1 MARLRTRHC
10 FACVLCALLVWIAAA
25 RADRALQPI
34 LYTVR
39 VTAPATHDADVE
51 GTFPTGRRAT
61 IDLMM
66 PVWTPGFYRAD
77 DYAGKVAQF
86 TARTPDGR
94 PLTAVKSSANHW
106 QVQTGNALSIVVSYR
121 LRCEQRSVTTNW
133 ISEELGVLNGAATF
147 VTLAERTARPHDVWL
162 ELPPSWPRAMT
173 ALDPAPDGLP
183 HHFRA
188 ADYDTLVDSPI
199 VAGALDVHEF
209 LSHGSRHLLVDAG
222 RPAGWDGA
230 RAAADLAKIAD
241 AVHAMWGSLPFTRYL
256 FLNVFR
262 DGGGGLEHRT
272 SALLTANAARA
283 VTPDGYH
290 RWLGFVGHEY
300 FHAFNAKRL
309 RPIELGPFDY
319 DNPPRTTSLWE
330 SEGFTEY
337 YAALMLARGG
347 LSTPD
352 QFLGAIGSW
361 IDQLQKSPGRLAQ
374 TLEQSS
380 AGVWNNSTSGVNP
393 NATTVSYYV
402 KGAIVAFLLD
412 ARIRHAS
419 NGARS
424 LDDVMRVA
432 YRRYG
437 GERGYTPA
445 QFRATAS
452 EVARTNLDEWFR
464 KAVASTEELDSSEAL
479 DWFGL
484 ALRDGTLAAHPD
496 ATAAQRDHLA
506 ALIAGTLR

>member
-1 MARLRTRHC
+1 MASSLPHVK
-10 FACVLCALLVWIAAA
+10 AGKL
-25 RADRALQPI
+25 RALAITGAHRSAALPEAPTI
-34 LYTVR
+34 AEAGVPGYEVYEWNAIF
-39 VTAPATHDADVE
+39 APA
-51 GTFPTGRRAT
+51 GT
-61 IDLMM
+61 
-66 PVWTPGFYRAD
+66 
-77 DYAGKVAQF
+77 
-86 TARTPDGR
+86 
-94 PLTAVKSSANHW
+94 
-106 QVQTGNALSIVVSYR
+106 
-121 LRCEQRSVTTNW
+121 
-133 ISEELGVLNGAATF
+133 
-147 VTLAERTARPHDVWL
+147 
-162 ELPPSWPRAMT
+162 
-173 ALDPAPDGLP
+173 PAP
-183 HHFRA
+183 
-188 ADYDTLVDSPI
+188 VI
-199 VAGALDVHEF
+199 
-209 LSHGSRHLLVDAG
+209 
-222 RPAGWDGA
+222 
-230 RAAADLAKIAD
+230 AKIAD

-283 VTPDGYH
+283 VTPAGYH

-337 YAALMLARGG
+337 YAALMLARSG

-464 KAVASTEELDSSEAL
+464 KAVASTEELDYSEAL